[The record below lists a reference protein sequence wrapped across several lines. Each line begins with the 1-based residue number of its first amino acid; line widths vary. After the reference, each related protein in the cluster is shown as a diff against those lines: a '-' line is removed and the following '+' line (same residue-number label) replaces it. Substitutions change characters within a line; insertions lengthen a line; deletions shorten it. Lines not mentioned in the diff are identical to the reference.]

1 MVKRNVQV
9 VLAAPGVNSVT
20 APGILC
26 SFTPFDRVKRAAL
39 VFGGAVL
46 LAATLIPIP
55 IIHLLG
61 IPLLLITG
69 IVMAVRQLRAVGR
82 LLPLR
87 IACPKC
93 GAVNRVGGGFGYHD
107 PAAPHE
113 RACDSCRRHL
123 TMQIIEP

>member
-9 VLAAPGVNSVT
+9 VLAAPGVSDTT
-20 APGILC
+20 AAGILC
-26 SFTPFDRVKRAAL
+26 RFTPIDRVKRAAL

-61 IPLLLITG
+61 IPLLLIAG
-69 IVMAVRQLRAVGR
+69 IFMASRQLRAVGR

-93 GAVNRVGGGFGYHD
+93 GAVNRVGGGFGYHRPEGD
-107 PAAPHE
+107 HE
-113 RACDSCRRHL
+113 RTCDSCRRHL
-123 TMQIIEP
+123 TMQIIGQ